1 MDNANP
7 TVLNVADL
15 PTRRGKGGLGSKKTA
30 GSEIQQLMQIKS
42 HYMMQDIDLSDPESA
57 PESDEEAA
65 VEPID
70 EQEIYGKF
78 VLLQFFLL
86 LLTRAFQTSSL
97 PFQIL
102 NTLSLLGHLP

>member
-1 MDNANP
+1 MPLLGLSGTIWPRAAMDNANP

-30 GSEIQQLMQIKS
+30 GSEIQQLMQFKS

-57 PESDEEAA
+57 LESDEETA

-70 EQEIYGKF
+70 EQEIYGK
-78 VLLQFFLL
+78 VY
-86 LLTRAFQTSSL
+86 AAIL
-97 PFQIL
+97 PC
-102 NTLSLLGHLP
+102 SY